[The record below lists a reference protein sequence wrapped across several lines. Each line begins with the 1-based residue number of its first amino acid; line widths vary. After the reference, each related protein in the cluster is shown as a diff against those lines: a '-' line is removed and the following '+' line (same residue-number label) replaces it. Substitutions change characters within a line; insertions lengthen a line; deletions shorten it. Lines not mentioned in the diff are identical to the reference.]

1 MRLLCVD
8 ASRNKGSEY
17 FEKWIEE
24 GEVYT
29 LRRYT
34 GSLSG
39 EQGVLLKEIV
49 NPSVFITALNGHTE
63 PSFSKL
69 RFALVDDAMNI
80 VEEAKVKEENLVLN

>member
-1 MRLLCVD
+1 MKLLCVD

-17 FEKWIEE
+17 FENWIEE

-39 EQGVLLKEIV
+39 EQGVLLKEVV

-63 PSFSKL
+63 PSFSKK
-69 RFALVDDAMNI
+69 RFAVLDDAMNV
-80 VEEAKVKEENLVLN
+80 VEEASVKEENLILN